1 MFTKMAASAA
11 ALLVVLGGASACG
24 SNSSS
29 GSSGNADGPTDAD
42 KASFCAT
49 FAKLSNTTTPKDAAA
64 AFKKVGTPTDIT
76 SDARHGY
83 EVLVEHLSTM
93 PDNAKSADFA
103 AMQKSL
109 SAADLKDVTSF
120 VTYLTAACAPSSS
133 NSGSSSAP
141 SAAPSSN

>member
-1 MFTKMAASAA
+1 MYTLKAASAA
-11 ALLVVLGGASACG
+11 ALLVVVASASACG

-29 GSSGNADGPTDAD
+29 GSAANADGPTDAD

-49 FAKLSNTTTPKDAAA
+49 FAKLSDTTTPKDASD
-64 AFKKVGTPTDIT
+64 AFKKVGTPQDIT

-83 EVLVEHLSTM
+83 EVLVEHLATM

-120 VTYLTAACAPSSS
+120 VTYLTATCAPS
-133 NSGSSSAP
+133 SGSSSAP

>member
-1 MFTKMAASAA
+1 MNTLKAASAA
-11 ALLVVLGGASACG
+11 ALLVVLGGVSACG

-29 GSSGNADGPTDAD
+29 GASSSAGGPTDAD
-42 KASFCAT
+42 QASFCST
-49 FAKLSNTTTPKDAAA
+49 FAKLSDSTTPKDAAA
-64 AFKKVGTPTDIT
+64 AFTKVGTPKDIT

-83 EVLVEHLSTM
+83 EVLVAHLATM

-120 VTYLTAACAPSSS
+120 VTYLTSECTPSAS
-133 NSGSSSAP
+133 SSSAP
-141 SAAPSSN
+141 SAAPSSS

>member
-1 MFTKMAASAA
+1 MNTLKAASAA
-11 ALLVVLGGASACG
+11 ALLVVLGGVSACG

-29 GSSGNADGPTDAD
+29 GSAGSADGPTDAD

-49 FAKLSNTTTPKDAAA
+49 FAQLSNSTTPKDASA
-64 AFKKVGTPTDIT
+64 AFKKVGTPSDIT

-83 EVLVEHLSTM
+83 EVLVEHLATL
-93 PDNAKSADFA
+93 PDNAKSSDFA

-120 VTYLTAACAPSSS
+120 VTYLTAECTPSSGS
-133 NSGSSSAP
+133 SSSAP